1 MKNSTLQ
8 HIKEN
13 RFENTSFGELL
24 NNIKEQVTV
33 FIDKLLANGVR
44 LNDIYINNFEN
55 EGQFE
60 LSVFKDGSLIKI
72 EDFTTKSMESF
83 MSEMKVSNKSVKDLL
98 NEQKNKGFLR
108 KFSKREILKSID
120 ECKYVDFGFKRNLKR
135 QVESGDLEWVKENAD
150 VLNLHEAA
158 NYSQSD
164 IESMVSDY
172 YGEITDV
179 KLTSQSIS
187 DFNKRYDNIKKNSG
201 KFEPKDLNLLLD
213 EWFDYWNSGNK
224 NKNKADEHGMEHNE
238 SQVPSNI
245 KAFFKKFGYKYVG
258 HNQKYK
264 VYTYVV
270 GKGRDD
276 LNSVTA
282 TVDLVEN
289 TIRLLLPG
297 QKEIVQS
304 IDDLDSKTLPTNQ
317 SEYKSLQSPIEE
329 NLLSLKNKV
338 QVCENKNTVVA
349 IHRYLYLKDLPYN
362 SDMES
367 EIIDYIEKYP
377 EDMDTLAYIK
387 TML

>member
-187 DFNKRYDNIKKNSG
+187 DFNKRYDNIKKI
-201 KFEPKDLNLLLD
+201 
-213 EWFDYWNSGNK
+213 
-224 NKNKADEHGMEHNE
+224 
-238 SQVPSNI
+238 QVN
-245 KAFFKKFGYKYVG
+245 
-258 HNQKYK
+258 
-264 VYTYVV
+264 
-270 GKGRDD
+270 
-276 LNSVTA
+276 
-282 TVDLVEN
+282 
-289 TIRLLLPG
+289 
-297 QKEIVQS
+297 
-304 IDDLDSKTLPTNQ
+304 
-317 SEYKSLQSPIEE
+317 
-329 NLLSLKNKV
+329 LSLK
-338 QVCENKNTVVA
+338 
-349 IHRYLYLKDLPYN
+349 I
-362 SDMES
+362 
-367 EIIDYIEKYP
+367 
-377 EDMDTLAYIK
+377 
-387 TML
+387 